1 MPAVPSGY
9 ADIGYMDSLAAGDT
23 ALHRLDPRA
32 KLLATL
38 AFLAAV
44 VSFDRYQI
52 SALVPF
58 FLYPVFLI
66 AAGGLPAGYLL
77 RKVLLVS
84 PFAVLVGALNPVLDG
99 HVMLRLG
106 PLAVSGGWVSF
117 ASILLRF
124 LLTALSALALLALTG
139 MNGVCESLSR
149 FGLPRPFV
157 VQLLFLNRYLLTL
170 SGEAASMSRARAL
183 RGGGG
188 KMRLAV
194 FVQIAGHLLL
204 RTLDRAERV
213 YRAMLCRGFSGRV
226 RAARFPGAGRGEFVF
241 VAGWTAF
248 FVLFRLVNV
257 PLLLGR
263 LLTGRL

>member
-1 MPAVPSGY
+1 MPAAPAGC
-9 ADIGYMDSLAAGDT
+9 ADIGYMDSLAAGGT

-38 AFLAAV
+38 AFIAAV

-77 RKVLLVS
+77 RKALLVS
-84 PFAVLVGALNPVLDG
+84 PFALLVGVFNPVLDRG
-99 HVMLRLG
+99 VILHLG
-106 PLAVSGGWVSF
+106 PLAVSAGWVSF
-117 ASILLRF
+117 ASMILRF
-124 LLTALSALALLALTG
+124 LLTVPAALALLALTG
-139 MNGVCESLSR
+139 MNGVCEGLSR
-149 FGLPRPFV
+149 LGLPRPFV

-170 SGEAASMSRARAL
+170 SAEAASMSRARAL
-183 RGGGG
+183 RGAGAG
-188 KMRLAV
+188 MRPAV

-213 YRAMLCRGFSGRV
+213 YRAMLCRGFDGRMP
-226 RAARFPGAGRGEFVF
+226 AARFPGAGRGELAF

-248 FVLFRLVNV
+248 FALFRLVNAPV
-257 PLLLGR
+257 WLGR
-263 LLTGRL
+263 LLTGHL

>member
-1 MPAVPSGY
+1 MPAAPAGC
-9 ADIGYMDSLAAGDT
+9 ADIGYMDSLAAGGS

-52 SALVPF
+52 SALIPF
-58 FLYPVFLI
+58 SLYPVFLI
-66 AAGGLPAGYLL
+66 AAGGLPPGYLL
-77 RKVLLVS
+77 RKALLVS
-84 PFAVLVGALNPVLDG
+84 PFAVLLGALNPLLDS

-117 ASILLRF
+117 ASIILRF
-124 LLTALSALALLALTG
+124 LLTVLAALALLALTG

-149 FGLPRPFV
+149 LGLPRPFV

-170 SGEAASMSRARAL
+170 SAEAASMSRARAL
-183 RGGGG
+183 RGAGA
-188 KMRLAV
+188 RLRPAV
-194 FVQIAGHLLL
+194 FAQIAGHLLL

-213 YRAMLCRGFSGRV
+213 YRAMVCRGFDGRV
-226 RAARFPGAGRGEFVF
+226 RAARFPGAGREELVF

-248 FVLFRLVNV
+248 FVFFRLVNV

-263 LLTGRL
+263 LLTGHL